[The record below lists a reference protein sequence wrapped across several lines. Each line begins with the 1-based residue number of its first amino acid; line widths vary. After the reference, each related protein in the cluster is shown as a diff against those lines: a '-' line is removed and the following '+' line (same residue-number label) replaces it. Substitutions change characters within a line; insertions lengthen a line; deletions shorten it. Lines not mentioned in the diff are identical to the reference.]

1 MVENQ
6 SPKGQS
12 NSDEI
17 DLGQLFQLIGRG
29 FNSIFRFILRVF
41 LYLKKNILILI
52 GLVIL
57 GLAIGYGLNKIISK
71 RLKMEVIV
79 KPQIES
85 KNYLYDA
92 IDEIQANIE
101 AKDTLFFKSI
111 GLDEIDFTGLEV
123 TVNRVVEDNTSE
135 SDMQYL
141 ELLQSFEN
149 TDAIAD
155 IVKEELENKT
165 SFNHRITF
173 FFKNSNSGKEFA
185 DKVIK
190 YINGNEYFDRVLDVS
205 RANAQN
211 RIEANQLLLKQVD
224 EIIAN
229 YTNSLAAKGNNSLGQ
244 RIVLDN
250 QEQVNIADLFEYKN
264 RLIRDTELKKLEL
277 EEQTEPISI
286 INFGKTQVVQK
297 SFFGKNIILIPII
310 FLIAFFLLSILIY
323 LNRKSS
329 EVS

>member
-1 MVENQ
+1 MAENQ
-6 SPKGQS
+6 SPKTQN

-41 LYLKKNILILI
+41 LYLKKNIFILI
-52 GLVIL
+52 GLVVV

-85 KNYLYDA
+85 KNYLYDV
-92 IDEIQANIE
+92 IDEIQANIG
-101 AKDTLFFKSI
+101 ARDTLFFKAM

-123 TVNRVVEDNTSE
+123 TVNRVIEDGTSE

-155 IVKEELENKT
+155 IVREELQNKS

-173 FFKNSNSGKEFA
+173 FFKNPKSGKQFA

-190 YINGNEYFDRVLDVS
+190 YINSNKYFDRLIDVS
-205 RANAQN
+205 RGNAQN
-211 RIEANQLLLKQVD
+211 RIEANQLLLQQVD

-229 YTNSLAAKGNNSLGQ
+229 YTKSLAAKENAAASE

-264 RLIRDTELKKLEL
+264 RLIRDIELKKLEL
-277 EEQTEPISI
+277 EEQTEPISV
-286 INFGKTQVVQK
+286 INFGKTQVVRK
-297 SFFGKNIILIPII
+297 SFFGKNIILIPMI
-310 FLIAFFLLSILIY
+310 FLMAFFLISFLIY
-323 LNRKSS
+323 LNRKSK
-329 EVS
+329 EL